1 MRTFLTLG
9 SLFVVSAMGVA
20 MPASAQDQ
28 GYRLLVENGV
38 DAIAV
43 RHVVA
48 ERLGQPVATGSIS
61 KQILTDA
68 NSVARLHAEAGGRQT
83 VIVACP
89 EVVNAVGGNATGAR
103 KIATDLARILPA
115 DSLAVTRIN

>member
-1 MRTFLTLG
+1 MRIFITTA
-9 SLFVVSAMGVA
+9 SLFVAAAIGVA
-20 MPASAQDQ
+20 GPAAAQDQ

-48 ERLGQPVATGSIS
+48 DRLGEPAATGSIS
-61 KQILTDA
+61 KQILADA
-68 NSVARLHAEAGGRQT
+68 NSVAQLRAESAGRAT
-83 VIVACP
+83 IIVGCP
-89 EVVNAVGGNATGAR
+89 ELVNAMGGSATGAR

-115 DSLAVTRIN
+115 DSLAVARIN

>member
-1 MRTFLTLG
+1 MRIFLTLG
-9 SLFVVSAMGVA
+9 SLFVASTVVLTG
-20 MPASAQDQ
+20 PAAAQDQ

-48 ERLGQPVATGSIS
+48 DRLGEPAATGSIS

-68 NSVARLHAEAGGRQT
+68 DSVARLRAEAAGRET
-83 VIVACP
+83 II
-89 EVVNAVGGNATGAR
+89 VGGPELIRAMGGDVNGAR
-103 KIATDLARILPA
+103 RIATDLARVLPA
-115 DSLAVTRIN
+115 DTLAVARIN

>member
-1 MRTFLTLG
+1 MRIFLTLG
-9 SLFVVSAMGVA
+9 SLFVASTVA
-20 MPASAQDQ
+20 LAGPASAQDQ

-48 ERLGQPVATGSIS
+48 DRLGEPVATGSIS

-68 NSVARLHAEAGGRQT
+68 NSVARLRAEAAGRQT
-83 VIVACP
+83 IIVAGP
-89 EVVNAVGGNATGAR
+89 DLIRAMGGDANGAR
-103 KIATDLARILPA
+103 RIATDLARVLPA
-115 DSLAVTRIN
+115 DSLAVARIN